1 MVSAGVDIDEDYN
14 VEYVMSR
21 AGGQGRCASL
31 SCLHFTY
38 SHLGT
43 EIALTPKQ
51 RAARLTTTGKWLI
64 VLGRNP
70 SGPCLGKKYVHSQDS
85 EVGDSGS

>member
-21 AGGQGRCASL
+21 AGGQAGQGRCASL

-51 RAARLTTTGKWLI
+51 RAARLTTTAKWLI

-70 SGPCLGKKYVHSQDS
+70 TGTNPGQEICS
-85 EVGDSGS
+85 